1 LKIRHSKILSEILK
15 NGLIMNKKAYEF
27 MNEQIY
33 NKMLQ
38 YFLEVSHIN
47 LCKKTQLTKFIYI
60 LFNEIEKDK
69 IM

>member
-1 LKIRHSKILSEILK
+1 
-15 NGLIMNKKAYEF
+15 MNKKAYEF

-47 LCKKTQLTKFIYI
+47 LCKKTQLTKSIYI
-60 LFNEIEKDK
+60 LFSEIGEDK